1 VLEYLATRGE
11 QQESAAVR
19 PGQTVDLKAPPAVDR
34 LTVVGP
40 RRSESTV
47 TRSAQDTFP
56 FAATEIP
63 GVYEVRQDAS
73 VVERFAVNLFD
84 RAESDVAVRPTQD
97 PESSTVRPADIRIGH
112 VDVAASV
119 DRAPARQE
127 LWKVI
132 LACGLFV
139 LLLEWYIYNRRVYI

>member
-1 VLEYLATRGE
+1 LATRGE

-19 PGQTVDLKAPPAVDR
+19 PGQSVDLKAPPAVGE
-34 LTVVGP
+34 LTVAGP
-40 RRSESTV
+40 RRSETTV
-47 TRSAQDTFP
+47 ARSDQDQFP
-56 FAATEIP
+56 FTATEVP
-63 GVYEVRQDAS
+63 GIYAVRHGET

-112 VDVAASV
+112 VDVAAST
-119 DRAPARQE
+119 DRTPARRE
-127 LWKVI
+127 AWKVV
-132 LACGLFV
+132 LACALFV